1 MIKDHFHEKL
11 ALVLSFLILNNYLL
25 LSLNFFQLLIKIN
38 FLIFFFTVL
47 LFYVKNFSENP
58 YLKIF
63 FLLIIFISLGVPTFE
78 WDPRSIYLFHAK
90 RIFLDQSIFSI
101 ADNYAAFSHNEYSS
115 VAPAFASSLAVLIGH
130 WNEVFPKLSFT
141 LMFLP
146 PLILTYSFLKDTQY
160 LIFLSIVFFTIGK
173 FLFNGWV
180 DGLVA
185 IYFGS
190 SILLMYLLVIADTN
204 FYRNRLLF
212 YLLAFCF
219 FITLTLIKNEGIAM
233 LLILFTT
240 TFLIK
245 LYKGQLGKNISK
257 LVFLSISFLPVI
269 LWKFFCYSKG
279 IGDHY
284 INTNILLN
292 LLPRLDD
299 FNNYKLIAHFLLL
312 NEKFLIA
319 LIFFFVSFWVK
330 SNIELFIFVFIVI
343 TMYIFV
349 LFFIY
354 LSTPYDFYWQL
365 DSTAARLMRSL
376 SFVMAFFGL
385 YNLRTY
391 KMGF

>member
-1 MIKDHFHEKL
+1 
-11 ALVLSFLILNNYLL
+11 
-25 LSLNFFQLLIKIN
+25 
-38 FLIFFFTVL
+38 
-47 LFYVKNFSENP
+47 
-58 YLKIF
+58 
-63 FLLIIFISLGVPTFE
+63 
-78 WDPRSIYLFHAK
+78 
-90 RIFLDQSIFSI
+90 
-101 ADNYAAFSHNEYSS
+101 
-115 VAPAFASSLAVLIGH
+115 
-130 WNEVFPKLSFT
+130 
-141 LMFLP
+141 
-146 PLILTYSFLKDTQY
+146 
-160 LIFLSIVFFTIGK
+160 
-173 FLFNGWV
+173 
-180 DGLVA
+180 
-185 IYFGS
+185 
-190 SILLMYLLVIADTN
+190 MYLLIIADTN

-219 FITLTLIKNEGIAM
+219 FVTLTLIKNEGIAM
-233 LLILFTT
+233 LFILFTA

-245 LYKGQLGKNISK
+245 LYKGLLGKDISK
-257 LVFLSISFLPVI
+257 LIFLSISFLPII

-299 FNNYKLIAHFLLL
+299 LNNYKLISYFLFL

-319 LIFFFVSFWVK
+319 LIFFLVSFWLK
-330 SNIELFIFVFIVI
+330 PNKELFSFVSTVI

-365 DSTAARLMRSL
+365 DSTAARLIKSL

-391 KMGF
+391 RISY